1 MGLTDENCTILRLKP
16 PSLNPR
22 IHFMQAQ
29 VLPLLFL
36 VGVIQIGRYRKN
48 GNPLQPMSFFRVP
61 LPLMQPDKK

>member
-1 MGLTDENCTILRLKP
+1 
-16 PSLNPR
+16 
-22 IHFMQAQ
+22 MQAQ